1 MVYMGFVKS
10 DGQQLLSVGCHG
22 ERMSAAVVTRCNY
35 KRLAW
40 GEGGGNS
47 TVLER

>member
-1 MVYMGFVKS
+1 MS

-40 GEGGGNS
+40 GKKNS